1 MTREQIR
8 QNAANYVYNF
18 QPTGVIT
25 EDRLKCHIAGAHSR
39 DEEVEQWKESKR
51 KLRLRLMQKIYE
63 LRNPWIS
70 VADRLPEK
78 INKFFSDFVLVM
90 YTRGGK
96 PYPFITRYDYECGMW
111 EIENVT
117 HWMPIPPLSP
127 DEQLIRGLKQMQQE
141 LEKGGSE

>member
-1 MTREQIR
+1 MTNEEIR
-8 QNAANYVYNF
+8 QNAAEYVLNF
-18 QPTGVIT
+18 EPTGVII
-25 EDRLKCHIAGAHSR
+25 EDRLKCYIAGAHSR

-51 KLRLRLMQKIYE
+51 RLRLRLMQEIHE

-70 VADRLPEK
+70 VAERLPEK

-117 HWMPIPPLSP
+117 HWMPIPELSP
-127 DEQLIRGLKQMQQE
+127 DEQPISGLKQMQQD
-141 LEKGGSE
+141 LEKGGAK

>member
-1 MTREQIR
+1 MTRNEEISK
-8 QNAANYVYNF
+8 ACELIYCKLF
-18 QPTGVIT
+18 IDGVST
-25 EDRLKCHIAGAHSR
+25 PR
-39 DEEVEQWKESKR
+39 DFGEACMRWADEHPKS
-51 KLRLRLMQKIYE
+51 
-63 LRNPWIS
+63 PWIS

-78 INKFFSDFVLVM
+78 LDKFFSDFVLVM

-127 DEQLIRGLKQMQQE
+127 DEQLISGLKQMQQD
-141 LEKGGSE
+141 LEKGGAK